1 MKSLLCILFTFGL
14 WLALTWSLDVR
25 EALVGVMMAILVA
38 TLLAHIYPENLH
50 KVFNP
55 RRWFFLLLY
64 IPYFLFLCVKS
75 NLDVAYRVLHPDMPI
90 RPGIVKVR
98 TTLRSEMAK
107 TFLANSI
114 TLTPGTMSVDIEGQD
129 LYVHWINVRGED
141 PEAHTAI
148 IVRPFEGLLRRIFE

>member
-1 MKSLLCILFTFGL
+1 MKSLLCILFTLGL
-14 WLALTWSLDVR
+14 WLALTWSLDAR

-129 LYVHWINVRGED
+129 LYIHWINVRGED
-141 PEAHTAI
+141 PEAHTAS